1 MCFKVQCD
9 KCEKTTWKG
18 CGKHAEAVMRDV
30 PEDQKC
36 KCPRDRSD
44 N

>member
-36 KCPRDRSD
+36 KCPRDRSG